1 MAVRFSTVI
10 HSVGSPEFLRDPRG
24 FAIKFYTE
32 EGNYDIVGLS
42 FPIFFI
48 RDGIR
53 FPEMIRSLKPNPVDG
68 LQAWWRIWDFMSEY
82 PESTHMMSWLLDDV
96 GIPASY
102 REIDG
107 WGIHTYKWIATNGDA
122 TFVRY
127 YYKSDQG
134 VVSLDDDEA
143 VKMPFSFATTD
154 LFDNIEAGN
163 FPSW

>member
-1 MAVRFSTVI
+1 
-10 HSVGSPEFLRDPRG
+10 
-24 FAIKFYTE
+24 
-32 EGNYDIVGLS
+32 
-42 FPIFFI
+42 
-48 RDGIR
+48 
-53 FPEMIRSLKPNPVDG
+53 
-68 LQAWWRIWDFMSEY
+68 MSEY